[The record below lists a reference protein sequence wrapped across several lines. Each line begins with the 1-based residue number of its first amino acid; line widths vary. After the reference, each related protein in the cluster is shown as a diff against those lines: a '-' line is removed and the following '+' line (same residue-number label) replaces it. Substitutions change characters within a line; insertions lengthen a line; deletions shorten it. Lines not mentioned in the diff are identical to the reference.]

1 MRTLLVILEVLEFL
15 TSPAGVITSLWM
27 SLYFF
32 LVNVLNYDVT
42 LAAVIPIIPAT
53 DFYFWLKRS
62 GY

>member
-1 MRTLLVILEVLEFL
+1 MRTLLVILDILEFL
-15 TSPAGVITSLWM
+15 TSPVGVITSLWM

-32 LVNVLNYDVT
+32 LVNVLNYDVA

-53 DFYFWLKRS
+53 DFYLWLKRS